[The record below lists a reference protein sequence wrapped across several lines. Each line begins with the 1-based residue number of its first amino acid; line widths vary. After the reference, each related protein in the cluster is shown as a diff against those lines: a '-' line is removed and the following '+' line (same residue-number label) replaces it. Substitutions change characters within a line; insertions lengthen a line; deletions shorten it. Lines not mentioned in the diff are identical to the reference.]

1 MDPFLCPFLGSSGP
15 VYLKGNVYSS
25 DPFEAYHTGCGPD
38 LRTALIDHCEPSYI
52 KKKECYP
59 CPYPSEESCEQS
71 VSDIGWPSHVRKL
84 ISSPYSQNE
93 GPGMKSLCLN
103 KSSLDF
109 SPRPEPASVTSS
121 NSFMGTFGKPLKR
134 AHLDA
139 FSSFGQPVDCQP
151 RAFPLKARSSP
162 DLDSESEEYGKER
175 TDFQQ
180 ENHTCTYKQTLEN
193 HRTPRFQSYDLDT

>member
-1 MDPFLCPFLGSSGP
+1 MLLHLKCILNEMLAKGPICSRGFFLS
-15 VYLKGNVYSS
+15 
-25 DPFEAYHTGCGPD
+25 
-38 LRTALIDHCEPSYI
+38 
-52 KKKECYP
+52 
-59 CPYPSEESCEQS
+59 
-71 VSDIGWPSHVRKL
+71 
-84 ISSPYSQNE
+84 
-93 GPGMKSLCLN
+93 
-103 KSSLDF
+103 
-109 SPRPEPASVTSS
+109 
-121 NSFMGTFGKPLKR
+121 GTFGKPLKR